1 MLWRRKQST
10 GNCGKSLQIPT
21 VPSASLSLCWVVLGT
36 LVSCFFRVG
45 CDRSKAASLHAT
57 LDLFLLRK
65 NEEQRRDPVVQTK
78 MLGGE
83 SKQRQVAVVL
93 SKGEQTSSMLL

>member
-1 MLWRRKQST
+1 MASKAIYWQLWQVTTDTYRTLCKPV
-10 GNCGKSLQIPT
+10 SL
-21 VPSASLSLCWVVLGT
+21 LGSSRYIG
-36 LVSCFFRVG
+36 LLFFRVG

-83 SKQRQVAVVL
+83 SKKRQVAVVL

>member
-1 MLWRRKQST
+1 MWILT
-10 GNCGKSLQIPT
+10 
-21 VPSASLSLCWVVLGT
+21 SAFPVIDKRAPNIVVVLGVVLGT
-36 LVSCFFRVG
+36 LVSCLFRVG
-45 CDRSKAASLHAT
+45 CDRSKAASLHAI

-65 NEEQRRDPVVQTK
+65 NKEQRRDPVVQTK